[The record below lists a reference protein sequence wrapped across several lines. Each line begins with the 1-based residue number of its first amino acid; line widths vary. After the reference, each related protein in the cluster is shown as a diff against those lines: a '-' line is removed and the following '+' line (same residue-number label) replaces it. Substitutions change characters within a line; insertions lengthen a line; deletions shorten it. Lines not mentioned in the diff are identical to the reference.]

1 MKNCFTLFFISLAL
15 VIQAQ
20 SITINQPGCFSNTVL
35 SKNGTTAING
45 TTRNTYEGGS
55 PVIRVIYTSYGGG
68 RWEIQLDV
76 FSWIT
81 CYYNTTASAPLAPA
95 KGLGT
100 WVSTGAVNGCNNLT
114 TFSGTGTTITI
125 PIELTH
131 FDANTEGSKNLLT
144 WRTASERDNK
154 HFDIERS
161 ADGQNFTNIGQ
172 VKSLGNTAIGN
183 AYQYTDTEPL
193 AGIAYY
199 RLKQTDFDGKFDY
212 SPVVSVNRDKT
223 QNKARVVTNPVT
235 QILEIGVS
243 KAENKMLTLVIT
255 DLMGRTVAQQTHLQN
270 TQTLLTMDV
279 SQLSAG
285 IYLLKVVG
293 KDVQETLKF
302 VKN

>member
-15 VIQAQ
+15 AIQAQ
-20 SITINQPGCFSNTVL
+20 SITIYQPNCFSNTVL
-35 SKNGTTAING
+35 NKVGTTAINS
-45 TTRNTYEGGS
+45 TTRNTYEGGN
-55 PVIRVIYTSYGGG
+55 PVIRVIYTSTGGG

-76 FSWIT
+76 FTWIT

-100 WVSTGAVNGCNNLT
+100 WVSTQAVSGCDNLA
-114 TFSGTGTTITI
+114 TFSGTGTTTVI
-125 PIELTH
+125 PIELIH
-131 FDANTEGSKNLLT
+131 FDADTEGSKNPLT

-161 ADGQNFTNIGQ
+161 ADGQNFKSIGQ
-172 VKSLGNTAIGN
+172 VKSLGNTASGN
-183 AYQYTDTEPL
+183 DYQYTDTEPL

-223 QNKARVVTNPVT
+223 QNKARIMSNPVAQT
-235 QILEIGVS
+235 LEIGMS
-243 KAENKMLTLVIT
+243 KADNKMLTLVIT
-255 DLMGRTVAQQTHLQN
+255 DLMGRTVAQQTRLQN
-270 TQTLLTMDV
+270 AQTRLTMDV
-279 SQLSAG
+279 SQLNAG